1 MKNPIF
7 TGAGVAII
15 TPFTADGKV
24 NEKVLAE
31 IIEYQISH
39 STDAIVICG
48 TTGESAT
55 LDHNEHTQ
63 AIKIAVD
70 VTAGRIPVIAGTGSN
85 DTAYALK
92 LSNDAEKL
100 GVDGL
105 LMVTP
110 YYNKASQEGLIK
122 HFSYVADRVSTPI
135 ILYNVPSRTG
145 CEIKPETYAELAKH
159 KMIYAAKE
167 ATGNLSSIAK
177 TISLVPEDFA
187 IYSGNDDQITP
198 IMSLGGKGVI
208 SVLSNILP
216 QVAHDIAQTALD
228 GDFKKSAELQLK
240 YLELCNAMFMD
251 VNPIPVKVAMRMM
264 GFTATKPL
272 FVPRRL
278 RCEGIISIC
287 SGLSSGRT
295 IGTSGVC
302 LCALLFET
310 TGHSAFAYSSSRAL
324 ISSFFISTAQKT
336 KSTCDAISFISS
348 VAFITTRSLTF
359 SGIAT
364 SMHHFEPTASSY
376 FLPAERALAAT
387 TFTLN
392 HG

>member
-1 MKNPIF
+1 MKSPIF

-63 AIKIAVD
+63 AIKVAVD

-122 HFSYVADRVSTPI
+122 HFNYVADRVSTPI

-251 VNPIPVKVAMRMM
+251 VNPIPVKAAMRLM
-264 GFTATKPL
+264 GIDVGPL
-272 FVPRRL
+272 RL
-278 RCEGIISIC
+278 P
-287 SGLSSGRT
+287 
-295 IGTSGVC
+295 
-302 LCALLFET
+302 LCDMTPANTEKLKSVLQKYE
-310 TGHSAFAYSSSRAL
+310 L
-324 ISSFFISTAQKT
+324 I
-336 KSTCDAISFISS
+336 
-348 VAFITTRSLTF
+348 
-359 SGIAT
+359 
-364 SMHHFEPTASSY
+364 
-376 FLPAERALAAT
+376 
-387 TFTLN
+387 
-392 HG
+392 

>member
-1 MKNPIF
+1 MKSPIF

-31 IIEYQISH
+31 IIEYQIAH

-63 AIKIAVD
+63 AIKVAVD

-122 HFSYVADRVSTPI
+122 HFNYVADRVSTPI

-251 VNPIPVKVAMRMM
+251 VNPIPVKAAMRLM
-264 GFTATKPL
+264 GIDVGPL
-272 FVPRRL
+272 RL
-278 RCEGIISIC
+278 P
-287 SGLSSGRT
+287 
-295 IGTSGVC
+295 
-302 LCALLFET
+302 LCDMTPANTEKLKSVLQKYE
-310 TGHSAFAYSSSRAL
+310 L
-324 ISSFFISTAQKT
+324 I
-336 KSTCDAISFISS
+336 
-348 VAFITTRSLTF
+348 
-359 SGIAT
+359 
-364 SMHHFEPTASSY
+364 
-376 FLPAERALAAT
+376 
-387 TFTLN
+387 
-392 HG
+392 

>member
-15 TPFTADGKV
+15 TPFTAEGKV

-63 AIKIAVD
+63 AIKVAVD

-122 HFSYVADRVSTPI
+122 HFNYVADRVSTPI

-145 CEIKPETYAELAKH
+145 CEIKPETYAELAKN
-159 KMIYAAKE
+159 KMIYGAKE

-177 TISLVPEDFA
+177 TISLVPDDFA

-251 VNPIPVKVAMRMM
+251 VNPIPVKVAMRLM
-264 GFTATKPL
+264 GIDVGPL
-272 FVPRRL
+272 RL
-278 RCEGIISIC
+278 P
-287 SGLSSGRT
+287 
-295 IGTSGVC
+295 
-302 LCALLFET
+302 LCDMTLENTEKLKSVLQKYE
-310 TGHSAFAYSSSRAL
+310 L
-324 ISSFFISTAQKT
+324 I
-336 KSTCDAISFISS
+336 
-348 VAFITTRSLTF
+348 
-359 SGIAT
+359 
-364 SMHHFEPTASSY
+364 
-376 FLPAERALAAT
+376 
-387 TFTLN
+387 
-392 HG
+392 

>member
-122 HFSYVADRVSTPI
+122 HFNYVADRVSTPI

-145 CEIKPETYAELAKH
+145 CEIKPETYAELSKN

-264 GFTATKPL
+264 GIDVGPL
-272 FVPRRL
+272 RL
-278 RCEGIISIC
+278 P
-287 SGLSSGRT
+287 
-295 IGTSGVC
+295 
-302 LCALLFET
+302 LCDMTPANTEKLKSVLQKYE
-310 TGHSAFAYSSSRAL
+310 L
-324 ISSFFISTAQKT
+324 I
-336 KSTCDAISFISS
+336 
-348 VAFITTRSLTF
+348 
-359 SGIAT
+359 
-364 SMHHFEPTASSY
+364 
-376 FLPAERALAAT
+376 
-387 TFTLN
+387 
-392 HG
+392 

>member
-15 TPFTADGKV
+15 TPFTAEGKV

-122 HFSYVADRVSTPI
+122 HFNYVADRVSTPI

-145 CEIKPETYAELAKH
+145 CEIKPETYAELAKN
-159 KMIYAAKE
+159 KLIYGAKE

-264 GFTATKPL
+264 GIDVGPL
-272 FVPRRL
+272 RL
-278 RCEGIISIC
+278 P
-287 SGLSSGRT
+287 
-295 IGTSGVC
+295 
-302 LCALLFET
+302 LCDMTPANTEKLKSVLQKYE
-310 TGHSAFAYSSSRAL
+310 L
-324 ISSFFISTAQKT
+324 I
-336 KSTCDAISFISS
+336 
-348 VAFITTRSLTF
+348 
-359 SGIAT
+359 
-364 SMHHFEPTASSY
+364 
-376 FLPAERALAAT
+376 
-387 TFTLN
+387 
-392 HG
+392 

>member
-15 TPFTADGKV
+15 TPFTTDGKV

-63 AIKIAVD
+63 AIKVAVD

-122 HFSYVADRVSTPI
+122 HFNYVADRVSTPI

-228 GDFKKSAELQLK
+228 GDFKKSAKLQLK

-264 GFTATKPL
+264 GIDVGPL
-272 FVPRRL
+272 RL
-278 RCEGIISIC
+278 P
-287 SGLSSGRT
+287 
-295 IGTSGVC
+295 
-302 LCALLFET
+302 LCDMTPANTEKLKSVLQKYE
-310 TGHSAFAYSSSRAL
+310 L
-324 ISSFFISTAQKT
+324 I
-336 KSTCDAISFISS
+336 
-348 VAFITTRSLTF
+348 
-359 SGIAT
+359 
-364 SMHHFEPTASSY
+364 
-376 FLPAERALAAT
+376 
-387 TFTLN
+387 
-392 HG
+392 

>member
-1 MKNPIF
+1 MKKPIF

-15 TPFTADGKV
+15 TPFTAEGKV

-122 HFSYVADRVSTPI
+122 HFNYVADRVSTPI

-145 CEIKPETYAELAKH
+145 CEIKPETYAELAKN

-264 GFTATKPL
+264 GIDVGPL
-272 FVPRRL
+272 RL
-278 RCEGIISIC
+278 P
-287 SGLSSGRT
+287 
-295 IGTSGVC
+295 
-302 LCALLFET
+302 LCDMTPANTEKLKSVLKKYE
-310 TGHSAFAYSSSRAL
+310 L
-324 ISSFFISTAQKT
+324 I
-336 KSTCDAISFISS
+336 
-348 VAFITTRSLTF
+348 
-359 SGIAT
+359 
-364 SMHHFEPTASSY
+364 
-376 FLPAERALAAT
+376 
-387 TFTLN
+387 
-392 HG
+392 

>member
-63 AIKIAVD
+63 AIKVAVD

-122 HFSYVADRVSTPI
+122 HFNYVADRVSTPI

-198 IMSLGGKGVI
+198 IMSLGSKGVI

-264 GFTATKPL
+264 GIDVGPL
-272 FVPRRL
+272 RL
-278 RCEGIISIC
+278 P
-287 SGLSSGRT
+287 
-295 IGTSGVC
+295 
-302 LCALLFET
+302 LCDMTPANTEKLKSVLQKYE
-310 TGHSAFAYSSSRAL
+310 L
-324 ISSFFISTAQKT
+324 I
-336 KSTCDAISFISS
+336 
-348 VAFITTRSLTF
+348 
-359 SGIAT
+359 
-364 SMHHFEPTASSY
+364 
-376 FLPAERALAAT
+376 
-387 TFTLN
+387 
-392 HG
+392 

>member
-63 AIKIAVD
+63 AIKVAVD

-122 HFSYVADRVSTPI
+122 HFNYVADRVSTPI

-240 YLELCNAMFMD
+240 YLELCKAMFMD

-264 GFTATKPL
+264 GIDVGPL
-272 FVPRRL
+272 RL
-278 RCEGIISIC
+278 P
-287 SGLSSGRT
+287 
-295 IGTSGVC
+295 
-302 LCALLFET
+302 LCDMTPANTEKLKSVLQKYE
-310 TGHSAFAYSSSRAL
+310 L
-324 ISSFFISTAQKT
+324 I
-336 KSTCDAISFISS
+336 
-348 VAFITTRSLTF
+348 
-359 SGIAT
+359 
-364 SMHHFEPTASSY
+364 
-376 FLPAERALAAT
+376 
-387 TFTLN
+387 
-392 HG
+392 

>member
-63 AIKIAVD
+63 AIKVAVD

-122 HFSYVADRVSTPI
+122 HFNYVADRVSTPI

-198 IMSLGGKGVI
+198 IISLGGKGVI

-251 VNPIPVKVAMRMM
+251 VNPIPVKVAMRLM
-264 GFTATKPL
+264 GIDVGPL
-272 FVPRRL
+272 RL
-278 RCEGIISIC
+278 P
-287 SGLSSGRT
+287 
-295 IGTSGVC
+295 
-302 LCALLFET
+302 LCDMTPANTEKLKSVLQKYE
-310 TGHSAFAYSSSRAL
+310 L
-324 ISSFFISTAQKT
+324 I
-336 KSTCDAISFISS
+336 
-348 VAFITTRSLTF
+348 
-359 SGIAT
+359 
-364 SMHHFEPTASSY
+364 
-376 FLPAERALAAT
+376 
-387 TFTLN
+387 
-392 HG
+392 

>member
-1 MKNPIF
+1 MKRPIF

-31 IIEYQISH
+31 IIEYQIAH

-63 AIKIAVD
+63 AIKVAVD

-92 LSNDAEKL
+92 LSNDAEKV

-122 HFSYVADRVSTPI
+122 HFNYVADRVSTPI

-251 VNPIPVKVAMRMM
+251 VNPIPVKAAMRLM
-264 GFTATKPL
+264 GIDVGPL
-272 FVPRRL
+272 RL
-278 RCEGIISIC
+278 P
-287 SGLSSGRT
+287 
-295 IGTSGVC
+295 
-302 LCALLFET
+302 LCDMTPANTEKLKSVLQKYE
-310 TGHSAFAYSSSRAL
+310 L
-324 ISSFFISTAQKT
+324 I
-336 KSTCDAISFISS
+336 
-348 VAFITTRSLTF
+348 
-359 SGIAT
+359 
-364 SMHHFEPTASSY
+364 
-376 FLPAERALAAT
+376 
-387 TFTLN
+387 
-392 HG
+392 

>member
-1 MKNPIF
+1 MKSPIF

-31 IIEYQISH
+31 IIEYQIAH

-63 AIKIAVD
+63 AIKVAVD

-122 HFSYVADRVSTPI
+122 HFNYVADRVSTPI

-216 QVAHDIAQTALD
+216 QVAHDIAQTALN

-251 VNPIPVKVAMRMM
+251 VNPIPVKAAMRLM
-264 GFTATKPL
+264 GIDVGPL
-272 FVPRRL
+272 RL
-278 RCEGIISIC
+278 P
-287 SGLSSGRT
+287 
-295 IGTSGVC
+295 
-302 LCALLFET
+302 LCDMTPANTEKLKSVLQKYE
-310 TGHSAFAYSSSRAL
+310 L
-324 ISSFFISTAQKT
+324 I
-336 KSTCDAISFISS
+336 
-348 VAFITTRSLTF
+348 
-359 SGIAT
+359 
-364 SMHHFEPTASSY
+364 
-376 FLPAERALAAT
+376 
-387 TFTLN
+387 
-392 HG
+392 

>member
-31 IIEYQISH
+31 IIEYQIAH

-63 AIKIAVD
+63 AIKVAVD

-122 HFSYVADRVSTPI
+122 HFNYVADRVSTPI

-145 CEIKPETYAELAKH
+145 CEIKPDTYAELAKH

-251 VNPIPVKVAMRMM
+251 VNPIPVKAAMRLM
-264 GFTATKPL
+264 GIDVGPL
-272 FVPRRL
+272 RL
-278 RCEGIISIC
+278 P
-287 SGLSSGRT
+287 
-295 IGTSGVC
+295 
-302 LCALLFET
+302 LCDMTPANTEKLKSVLQKYE
-310 TGHSAFAYSSSRAL
+310 L
-324 ISSFFISTAQKT
+324 I
-336 KSTCDAISFISS
+336 
-348 VAFITTRSLTF
+348 
-359 SGIAT
+359 
-364 SMHHFEPTASSY
+364 
-376 FLPAERALAAT
+376 
-387 TFTLN
+387 
-392 HG
+392 

>member
-145 CEIKPETYAELAKH
+145 CEIKPETYAELAKN
-159 KMIYAAKE
+159 KMIYGAKE

-177 TISLVPEDFA
+177 TISLVPEDFT

-264 GFTATKPL
+264 GIDVGPL
-272 FVPRRL
+272 RL
-278 RCEGIISIC
+278 P
-287 SGLSSGRT
+287 
-295 IGTSGVC
+295 
-302 LCALLFET
+302 LCDMTPANTEKLKSVLQKYE
-310 TGHSAFAYSSSRAL
+310 L
-324 ISSFFISTAQKT
+324 I
-336 KSTCDAISFISS
+336 
-348 VAFITTRSLTF
+348 
-359 SGIAT
+359 
-364 SMHHFEPTASSY
+364 
-376 FLPAERALAAT
+376 
-387 TFTLN
+387 
-392 HG
+392 